1 MKLYVKIACFTTTAA
16 LTISPLAFATDNSRS
31 LGVGAQNDVPIT
43 ITNAKETSET
53 EVQKTL
59 EPKGRI
65 ISLDEL
71 GVSIIVPEYV
81 SIEQKDDV
89 VFVYTVNKDA
99 VPYIMISKFD
109 STVEKLTDTLI
120 GQNSDLSIMSN
131 LKDITIA
138 DKHFERI
145 VYTYTNLGNLVRD
158 TRLFKEID
166 GTKYMIV
173 GKEIPTINYSLKD
186 GYLESLAC
194 SLEKLSGPKS
204 EYGYHVSDIIALNLP
219 YTGNEDSLSDFS
231 YAEEE
236 EETEDTTEKEVPT
249 EDSTETPTETPT
261 ESPKIEQNLT
271 NIQPETTAQTDS
283 VQAPSPTEPVNDSQI
298 NIQIEDSYVLD
309 TTIGGYNPQAI
320 TIDPQYNTQDIT
332 LVPLQ

>member
-31 LGVGAQNDVPIT
+31 LGVGASNNVPIT
-43 ITNAKETSET
+43 ITNSKETSET
-53 EVQKTL
+53 EVQETM

-71 GVSIIVPEYV
+71 GVSIVVPEYV

-99 VPYIMISKFD
+99 APYVMISKFD
-109 STVEKLTDTLI
+109 NTVEKLTDTLI

-173 GKEIPTINYSLKD
+173 GKEVPTINYSLKD

-194 SLEKLSGPKS
+194 SLEKLAGPKS

-231 YAEEE
+231 YV
-236 EETEDTTEKEVPT
+236 EETEETEGITEKEVPV
-249 EDSTETPTETPT
+249 EASTETSV

-271 NIQPETTAQTDS
+271 NIQPETTAQTDP
-283 VQAPSPTEPVNDSQI
+283 VQTPSPTEPVNDSPI

-309 TTIGGYNPQAI
+309 TTLGGYNPQTI